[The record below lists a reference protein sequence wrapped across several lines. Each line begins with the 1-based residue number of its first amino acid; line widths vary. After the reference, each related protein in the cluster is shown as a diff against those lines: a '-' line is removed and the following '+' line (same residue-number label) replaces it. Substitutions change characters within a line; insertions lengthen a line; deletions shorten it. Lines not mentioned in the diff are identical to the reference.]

1 MRNLGTHLLLSLAV
15 CAASPLA
22 ASPNDLDLIG
32 LVNQDEAGNLQT
44 RDGDFRSLM
53 HELAVVM
60 TPPPLQPAET
70 TGQSGFDFGLD
81 YAAHDISEGAGYWR
95 DGTKG
100 RLENRQTVPFL
111 QTLGLRG
118 RKGFPLPIP
127 LSSEVDLGLQWIADS
142 SLFSLGGNVRVALNE
157 GFRWLPDLA
166 VAAGANQLLGADDVN
181 LTTVTLGGSISKAFA
196 ISGSFSLTPFGG
208 YQALLMNGTTRVLDP
223 DPSNVED
230 ISRNVVFQPVDILD
244 PSNRVD
250 RFSLGMRFNV
260 ALLQLTAGA
269 DFNQMPGDGS
279 GNRRTMMQLG
289 ARAGLYF

>member
-1 MRNLGTHLLLSLAV
+1 MRTLGTHLLLLLAV
-15 CAASPLA
+15 SAASPLA

-32 LVNQDEAGNLQT
+32 LVELDDAGNPQT
-44 RDGDFRSLM
+44 RNSDFRSLV
-53 HELAVVM
+53 HELSVVM

-81 YAAHDISEGAGYWR
+81 YAAHDISEGSSYWR
-95 DGTKG
+95 DGTRG

-157 GFRWLPDLA
+157 GFRWLPDIA
-166 VAAGANQLLGADDVN
+166 VAGGANQLLGADDVN
-181 LTTVTLGGSISKAFA
+181 LTTLTLGGSVSKGFA
-196 ISGSFSLTPFGG
+196 ISGSFTLTPFVG

-223 DPSNVED
+223 DPNNVED

-244 PSNRVD
+244 PSNRID
-250 RFSLGMRFNV
+250 RFSLGLRMNV

-269 DFNQMPGDGS
+269 DFNQMPADTTET
-279 GNRRTMMQLG
+279 RRTMMQFG
-289 ARAGLYF
+289 TRAGLYF

>member
-1 MRNLGTHLLLSLAV
+1 MLLLLAV
-15 CAASPLA
+15 SAASPLA

-32 LVNQDEAGNLQT
+32 LVELDDAGNPQT
-44 RDGDFRSLM
+44 RNSDFRSLV
-53 HELAVVM
+53 HELSVVM

-81 YAAHDISEGAGYWR
+81 YAAHDISEGSSYWR
-95 DGTKG
+95 DGTRG

-157 GFRWLPDLA
+157 GFRWLPDIA
-166 VAAGANQLLGADDVN
+166 VAGGANQLLGADDVN
-181 LTTVTLGGSISKAFA
+181 LTTLTLGGSVSKGFA
-196 ISGSFSLTPFGG
+196 ISGSFTLTPFVG

-223 DPSNVED
+223 DPNNVED

-244 PSNRVD
+244 PSNRID
-250 RFSLGMRFNV
+250 RFSLGLRMNV

-269 DFNQMPGDGS
+269 DFNQMPADTTET
-279 GNRRTMMQLG
+279 RRTMMQFG
-289 ARAGLYF
+289 TRAGLYF